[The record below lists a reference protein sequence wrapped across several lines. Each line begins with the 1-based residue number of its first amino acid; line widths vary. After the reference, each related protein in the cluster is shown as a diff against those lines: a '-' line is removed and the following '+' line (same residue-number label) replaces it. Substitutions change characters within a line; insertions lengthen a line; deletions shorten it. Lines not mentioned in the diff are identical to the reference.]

1 MVDDLEKR
9 LHGFKGGCIK
19 FKSDE
24 WRKLTSDSEILDT
37 VCGMSI
43 NLIGELPDLA
53 ARFQYPFGAEEH
65 DFVSKEVQRLL
76 RLQVICQSQ
85 HEEGEFISPIFIR
98 PKPDGDFR
106 LILNLKKLNEQSEK
120 IHFKMDTLSSILTLI
135 YPGVYMCKI
144 DIKDAYYSVPIRD
157 DDQKLLKFIF
167 DEVLYQFCVLPNG
180 YTKGPRKFTKLLKPV
195 LATLRKMG
203 ITLAAY
209 LDDIIMIAQSFY
221 KCFQAMLALIQF
233 LQTLGFVIHAKK
245 SVLIPTRCLEFLG
258 FIINSSAMTVA
269 LTSDKKQKIY
279 NRCCNV
285 VESIDPLTIRD
296 VAKLLGKFSSS
307 FIGVNEGKLHF
318 RYLEKCKSLSLA
330 KPSIRGNFDKP
341 IILSME
347 AIEEIIWWKEN
358 ILSSYSPI
366 TRDNPDITFSSDASK
381 IGWGASSDYFDTGGL
396 YTEEERE
403 EHINILESKAV
414 LFSLKSLFDGLSNK
428 HIQVLCDNTATVG
441 AVNNMG
447 SSKSMKLHGVIVE
460 IWEWILASN
469 NWLSASHIPGVLN
482 VKADKES
489 RTNITRT
496 EWMITS
502 ETFDFVM
509 GSLGVNPTID
519 LFASRINNKLPRFAS
534 YRPDPDAEF
543 INAFS
548 FSWSDMCFYAF
559 PPFICIGR
567 VLQKIIKD
575 RATGVLIVPDWP
587 NQPWYN
593 RYMEL
598 IVDEIILLPR
608 EKLLVLPTDSNTKHP
623 LHRTLTLRAG
633 LVDPRLLTEIG
644 SYRKTHQ

>member
-1 MVDDLEKR
+1 MEELGER
-9 LHGFKGGCIK
+9 LNGFIGGCIRSK
-19 FKSDE
+19 IDE
-24 WRKLTSDSEILDT
+24 WRKLTSDHEILDT
-37 VCGMSI
+37 VNGMSI
-43 NLIGELPDLA
+43 NLIGALPNLA
-53 ARFQYPFGAEEH
+53 RIQYPFRVEEH
-65 DFVSKEVQRLL
+65 EFVCKEIQRLL
-76 RLQVICQSQ
+76 DLQIIRQSQ
-85 HEEGEFISPIFIR
+85 HEEGEFISPIFIV
-98 PKPDGDFR
+98 PKSDGDFR

-144 DIKDAYYSVPIRD
+144 DIKDAYYSIPIKEE
-157 DDQKLLKFIF
+157 DQKLLKFIF
-167 DEVLYQFCVLPNG
+167 DEILYQFCVLPNG

-209 LDDIIMIAQSFY
+209 LDDIIMIARSFL
-221 KCFQAMLALIQF
+221 KCYQAMLVLTRF
-233 LQTLGFVIHAKK
+233 LQNLGFVIHPKK
-245 SVLIPTRCLEFLG
+245 SVLFPTTCLEFLG
-258 FIINSSAMTVA
+258 FIINSLNMTVA
-269 LTSDKKQKIY
+269 LTYDKKQKIY
-279 NRCCNV
+279 DRCCNV
-285 VESIDPLTIRD
+285 LKSIDSLTIRD
-296 VAKLLGKFSSS
+296 VAILLGKFSSS

-341 IILSME
+341 ITLSME
-347 AIEEIIWWKEN
+347 AIDEIAWWKDH
-358 ILSSYSPI
+358 ILSSFSPI
-366 TRDNPDITFSSDASK
+366 IRDNPDIIFSSDASK
-381 IGWGASSDYFDTGGL
+381 IGWGASSDSCDTGGL

-403 EHINILESKAV
+403 EHINVLESKAV
-414 LFSLKSLFDGLSNK
+414 LFALKSLYEGVCNR

-447 SSKSMKLHGVIVE
+447 SSKSMKLHSVIVE
-460 IWEWILASN
+460 IWDWILASN
-469 NWLSASHIPGVLN
+469 NWLSASHIPGILN

-489 RTNITRT
+489 RKNFTRT

-502 ETFDFVM
+502 ETFDFIV

-519 LFASRINNKLPRFAS
+519 LFASRINNKLPCFAS

-559 PPFICIGR
+559 PPFICIDK
-567 VLQKIIKD
+567 VLQKIMKD
-575 RATGVLIVPDWP
+575 RATGILIVPDWP

-598 IVDEIILLPR
+598 IVDELILLPR
-608 EKLLVLPTDSNTKHP
+608 EKLLVLPTDTSSKHP
-623 LHRTLTLRAG
+623 LHQTLTLRAG
-633 LVDPRLLTEIG
+633 LIDPRFLTEIDL
-644 SYRKTHQ
+644 YPQTHQ